1 MACMTRTDDLFY
13 QLDKAVFDMECDGV
27 PMQVI
32 IDTLREYLEILE
44 DLDVHS

>member
-1 MACMTRTDDLFY
+1 MASMKPTEDLFF